1 FEWPVNYAALSAL
14 EHDTDRQFATGSVLS
29 YDSTSQ
35 SVEIGD
41 EDNLKQML
49 DSVLFSGRPGLEFC
63 LNGGNALQSVLI
75 SSHEF
80 LSEKARERLLEIM
93 MEDVSPKTKARA
105 TSSPRFSVAHRCA
118 HKDPLRSA
126 WSEATELHPLQVLYE
141 KASQAGVLVGKRPPL
156 ALFANGKTS
165 GIYVGMG

>member
-93 MEDVSPKTKARA
+93 MEDV
-105 TSSPRFSVAHRCA
+105 
-118 HKDPLRSA
+118 
-126 WSEATELHPLQVLYE
+126 LYE